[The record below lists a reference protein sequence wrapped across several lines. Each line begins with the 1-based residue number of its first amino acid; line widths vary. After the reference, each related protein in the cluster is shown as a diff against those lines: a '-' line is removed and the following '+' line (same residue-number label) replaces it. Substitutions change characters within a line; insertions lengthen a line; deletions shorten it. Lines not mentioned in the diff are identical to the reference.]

1 MEVKGHVFQY
11 RILLFNILHV
21 PNMIALSL
29 TVKKLGAMLKFFE
42 SRSKVTIKVM

>member
-11 RILLFNILHV
+11 GKVLFNTTHV

-29 TVKKLGAMLKFFE
+29 TVKN
-42 SRSKVTIKVM
+42 